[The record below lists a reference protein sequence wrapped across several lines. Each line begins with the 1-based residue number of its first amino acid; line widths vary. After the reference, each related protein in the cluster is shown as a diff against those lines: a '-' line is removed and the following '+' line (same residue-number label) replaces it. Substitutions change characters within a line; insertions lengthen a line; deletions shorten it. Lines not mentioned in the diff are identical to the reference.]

1 MYSSDTATG
10 LSWREAEVELK
21 TVLQRKLKGL
31 ELGDKEDILL
41 HQRMPA
47 KDCDCTQV
55 HLSPDSA
62 AFLVLGDSKSGSHK
76 PEKAPNHS

>member
-31 ELGDKEDILL
+31 ELGDKEDI
-41 HQRMPA
+41 HYTKGCPRR
-47 KDCDCTQV
+47 TV
-55 HLSPDSA
+55 T
-62 AFLVLGDSKSGSHK
+62 VLKYI
-76 PEKAPNHS
+76 